1 MSVGVLFTQGLVTGD
16 PHTVLGEILEQ
27 AQAADRLGFSA
38 ALTTEHKYSEE
49 YFGSPLHLAY
59 AIAARTQRVKVG
71 TAIAI
76 APLYNPVELAQDSAM
91 LDQLSGGRAWLGL
104 GVGYMPVD
112 YSTVGVGWEDR
123 AQRFDETVRILRAA
137 HTQDRFSFAD
147 EIYSFDDV
155 SVIPKPVRPEGVPLH
170 LAAWTPGGLRRAGR
184 LADGWITNAL
194 MSLPTMSAMA
204 ADYRAAA
211 EAHGRTPH
219 VTSIRFCWPYTSR
232 EAALEKFG
240 DTALAMART
249 LFDYGAITDLPG
261 VTSSAE
267 ITLEEFVQDRFVF
280 GTPDE
285 CVETI
290 GRFRDEA
297 GVDDFLMIFRYPTGP
312 DHAAVLE
319 AMELFGT
326 EVLPALEG
334 SARERPAVPA

>member
-1 MSVGVLFTQGLVTGD
+1 MSIGVLFTQGVVTGD

-27 AQAADRLGFSA
+27 AEAADRLGFSA
-38 ALTTEHKYSEE
+38 ALTTEHKYSDE
-49 YFGSPLHLAY
+49 YFGSPLHLSF
-59 AIAARTQRVKVG
+59 AIAARTSRVRVG

-76 APLYNPVELAQDSAM
+76 APLYNPVELAQDAAM

-104 GVGYMPVD
+104 GAGYMPVD
-112 YSTVGVGWEDR
+112 FSTVGVPWEDR
-123 AQRFDETVRILRAA
+123 AQRFDETVRIVRAA
-137 HTQDRFSFAD
+137 HTEERFSFAGRVH
-147 EIYSFDDV
+147 SCDDV
-155 SVIPKPVRPEGVPLH
+155 AVIPRPRQEGGVPLH

-194 MSLPTMSAMA
+194 MSLPTMAGMA
-204 ADYRAAA
+204 ESYRAAA
-211 EAHGRTPH
+211 AAEGRRPH
-219 VTSIRFCWPYTSR
+219 VTAIRFCWPYRSR
-232 EAALEKFG
+232 EEALRLFG

-249 LFDYGAITDLPG
+249 LFEYGAITDLPG
-261 VTSSAE
+261 VTSAAE
-267 ITLEEFVQDRFVF
+267 ITLDEFVRDRFVF
-280 GTPDE
+280 GTPEE

-326 EVLPALEG
+326 EVLPAVAAEPLG
-334 SARERPAVPA
+334 ASAG

>member
-16 PHTVLGEILEQ
+16 PHRTLSEILAQ
-27 AQAADRLGFSA
+27 AEAADRLGFSA
-38 ALTTEHKYSEE
+38 ALTTEHKYSDE

-59 AIAARTQRVKVG
+59 AIAARTQRVRVG

-76 APLYNPVELAQDSAM
+76 APLYNPVELAQDAAM
-91 LDQLSGGRAWLGL
+91 LDQLSGGRAWLGV
-104 GVGYMPVD
+104 GAGYMPVD
-112 YSTVGVGWEDR
+112 YSTVGVGWDDR
-123 AQRFDETVRILRAA
+123 AQRFDETLRILRAA
-137 HTQDRFSFAD
+137 WTQERFSFAD

-155 SVIPKPVRPEGVPLH
+155 SVIPKPRQEGGVPLH

-184 LADGWITNAL
+184 LGDGWITNAL
-194 MSLPTMSAMA
+194 MSLDTMTEMA
-204 ADYRAAA
+204 GQYRAAA
-211 EAHGRTPH
+211 AAQGRDPH

-261 VTSSAE
+261 VTDSAQ
-267 ITLEEFVQDRFVF
+267 ITLEEFVKDRFVF
-280 GTPDE
+280 GTPQE

-290 GRFRDEA
+290 GRFRDQA

-312 DHAAVLE
+312 DHEAVLE

-326 EVLPALEG
+326 EVLPELG
-334 SARERPAVPA
+334 KVPVGA

>member
-27 AQAADRLGFSA
+27 AEAADRLGFSA
-38 ALTTEHKYSEE
+38 ALTTEHKYSDE

-59 AIAARTQRVKVG
+59 AIAARTRRVRVG

-76 APLYNPVELAQDSAM
+76 APLYNPVELAQDAAM

-104 GVGYMPVD
+104 GAGYMPVD
-112 YSTVGVGWEDR
+112 YSTVGVGWDDR

-147 EIYSFDDV
+147 QIYSFDDV
-155 SVIPKPVRPEGVPLH
+155 SVIPKPVQAGGVPLH

-194 MSLPTMSAMA
+194 MSLPTMAAMA

-211 EAHGRTPH
+211 EAQGRTPH

-261 VTSSAE
+261 VTSSSE
-267 ITLEEFVQDRFVF
+267 ITLEEFVKDRFVF
-280 GTPDE
+280 GTPEE

-312 DHAAVLE
+312 DNAAVLE

-326 EVLPALEG
+326 EVLPALE
-334 SARERPAVPA
+334 RPAVPA